1 MENITEP
8 KWYQKPTGVTII
20 LVIFFP
26 AGLYLMWKNDIWSKT
41 TRWIV
46 TIIIALAIIA
56 NAGTKN
62 ISNNSGDS
70 SKANDINKIDITVN
84 DIPGIYNNFE
94 LNYQFRLKSDG
105 SLEFYTA
112 TSMTPQI
119 GYWKLNNNKI
129 TIGIPSWITDEL
141 VFSVIK
147 QGLVNDQGK
156 LVWKKV

>member
-8 KWYQKPTGVTII
+8 KWYQKPTGTTIL

-26 AGLYLMWKNDIWSKT
+26 AGLYLMWKNEIWSKT
-41 TRWIV
+41 TRLIV
-46 TIIIALAIIA
+46 TSIIALAIIA
-56 NAGTKN
+56 NVGPKN
-62 ISNNSGDS
+62 TSNKGSNS
-70 SKANDINKIDITVN
+70 SKANDIPKIDITVN

-94 LNYQFRLKSDG
+94 FNFQFRLKSDG

-119 GYWKLNNNKI
+119 GYWKLSNDKI

-141 VFSVIK
+141 VFTVTK
-147 QGLVNDQGK
+147 QGFVNDQGK
-156 LVWKKV
+156 LVWRKV